1 LRSPPTN
8 AGEDF
13 IMADCKSLGIIGFVM
28 GGVTALVMLVAA
40 TVVVSHLDG
49 RLVIDSDR
57 ALVSASLPALVR

>member
-1 LRSPPTN
+1 
-8 AGEDF
+8 
-13 IMADCKSLGIIGFVM
+13 MADCKSLGIIGFVM

-40 TVVVSHLDG
+40 TVVVNHLDG